1 MYERLLYP
9 VDGSDLAEVALPHVR
24 SFALGADAEVF
35 VLEAVEIVTEVD
47 AMTVPERHAEAEQY
61 VQHLADQLRADGVRV
76 SAVRAID
83 GHAGRTIV
91 EVAKSERLDAI
102 VMASRGRGG
111 VRRFVLGSVAD
122 YVVRHAPCPVLL
134 VHPPHDAGS

>member
-24 SFALGADAEVF
+24 SFALGAGAEVH
-35 VLEAVEIVTEVD
+35 VVQAVEIVTEAD
-47 AMTVPERHAEAEQY
+47 AMTIPERHAEAEQY
-61 VQHLADQLRADGVRV
+61 VQRLAEELRADGIRV
-76 SAVRAID
+76 AGARAID
-83 GHAGRTIV
+83 GPAGRTIV
-91 EVAKSERLDAI
+91 EVAAAEHIDAI

-134 VHPPHDAGS
+134 VHPPHEPA